1 LLEHAIE
8 WLREKHDLQRIWA
21 PVNFDIWHG
30 YRLMTRG
37 FEEKTFY
44 GEPYNKIYYPGFLAA
59 LALPPERRGIH

>member
-1 LLEHAIE
+1 MAAGKTRSPANLGAGEFRH
-8 WLREKHDLQRIWA
+8 
-21 PVNFDIWHG
+21 WHG

-44 GEPYNKIYYPGFLAA
+44 GEPYNKIYWVFLAA